1 MISTTLFLYFACIL
15 PSIAFGVLNG
25 RNTKGQIGK
34 LARFVETGNAMCR
47 FMSVID
53 RNGMNTS
60 WIVCFL
66 MAVVKNLLV
75 GFYIY
80 SSIHLVIHKI
90 YIVRNIK
97 NFEFIEHVVIAG
109 PQ

>member
-1 MISTTLFLYFACIL
+1 
-15 PSIAFGVLNG
+15 
-25 RNTKGQIGK
+25 
-34 LARFVETGNAMCR
+34 
-47 FMSVID
+47 
-53 RNGMNTS
+53 
-60 WIVCFL
+60 

-90 YIVRNIK
+90 YVVRNIK
-97 NFEFIEHVVIAG
+97 INIKHFEFIEHVVIAG

>member
-1 MISTTLFLYFACIL
+1 MQVY
-15 PSIAFGVLNG
+15 V
-25 RNTKGQIGK
+25 R
-34 LARFVETGNAMCR
+34 E
-47 FMSVID
+47 ID
-53 RNGMNTS
+53 RNGMNAS

-66 MAVVKNLLV
+66 IAVVKNLLV

>member
-1 MISTTLFLYFACIL
+1 MT
-15 PSIAFGVLNG
+15 
-25 RNTKGQIGK
+25 
-34 LARFVETGNAMCR
+34 
-47 FMSVID
+47 
-53 RNGMNTS
+53 
-60 WIVCFL
+60 
-66 MAVVKNLLV
+66 VVKNLLV

-109 PQ
+109 PQKLISVTSLTSSLYTFYRAEAQRVCCIALQNLQ

>member
-1 MISTTLFLYFACIL
+1 
-15 PSIAFGVLNG
+15 
-25 RNTKGQIGK
+25 
-34 LARFVETGNAMCR
+34 
-47 FMSVID
+47 
-53 RNGMNTS
+53 
-60 WIVCFL
+60 

-109 PQ
+109 PQKLISVTSLTSSLYTFYRAEAQRVCNEICSLSYDPHQLAYTLLSLTVICKSHSLVMT

>member
-1 MISTTLFLYFACIL
+1 MT
-15 PSIAFGVLNG
+15 
-25 RNTKGQIGK
+25 
-34 LARFVETGNAMCR
+34 
-47 FMSVID
+47 
-53 RNGMNTS
+53 
-60 WIVCFL
+60 
-66 MAVVKNLLV
+66 VVKNLLV

>member
-1 MISTTLFLYFACIL
+1 
-15 PSIAFGVLNG
+15 
-25 RNTKGQIGK
+25 
-34 LARFVETGNAMCR
+34 
-47 FMSVID
+47 
-53 RNGMNTS
+53 
-60 WIVCFL
+60 

-80 SSIHLVIHKI
+80 TLIHLVIRKI

-97 NFEFIEHVVIAG
+97 NFEFIKHVVIAG

>member
-1 MISTTLFLYFACIL
+1 
-15 PSIAFGVLNG
+15 
-25 RNTKGQIGK
+25 
-34 LARFVETGNAMCR
+34 
-47 FMSVID
+47 
-53 RNGMNTS
+53 
-60 WIVCFL
+60 

-80 SSIHLVIHKI
+80 SSIHSVIHKI

>member
-1 MISTTLFLYFACIL
+1 
-15 PSIAFGVLNG
+15 
-25 RNTKGQIGK
+25 
-34 LARFVETGNAMCR
+34 
-47 FMSVID
+47 
-53 RNGMNTS
+53 
-60 WIVCFL
+60 

-80 SSIHLVIHKI
+80 RSIHLVIHKI